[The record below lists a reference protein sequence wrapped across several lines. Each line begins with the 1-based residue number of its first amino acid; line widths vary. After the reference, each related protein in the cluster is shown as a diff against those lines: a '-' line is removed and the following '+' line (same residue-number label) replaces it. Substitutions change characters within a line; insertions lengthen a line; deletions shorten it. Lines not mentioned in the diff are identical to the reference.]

1 MDDEWALGIDLTD
14 LCILTYTVL
23 LICDE
28 KTEYI
33 LKDVCNMKMQIVLI
47 SNWLTATNFNTV
59 NDQVKHYR
67 LFLLFLSYNT

>member
-14 LCILTYTVL
+14 MCILTYTVL
-23 LICDE
+23 LFCDE

-59 NDQVKHYR
+59 NDQVKH
-67 LFLLFLSYNT
+67 